1 MLRHTF
7 ATLCV
12 ENNLNIKVLSQILG
26 HSNIQITLDRYTH
39 PDYETKKIFMNQ
51 ASEIFL
57 KSIDIR

>member
-1 MLRHTF
+1 MLRRTF

-39 PDYETKKIFMNQ
+39 PDYETKNIFMNQ

>member
-39 PDYETKKIFMNQ
+39 PDYETKKY
-51 ASEIFL
+51 L
-57 KSIDIR
+57 